1 MRWSKTPSGPQSPH
15 LEPASPSPTQVGV
28 HRSPEGGALNI
39 RHSQMLLLSE
49 AHRQTDSAKGQGVND
64 LGFPSQLSQLEL
76 LSAAWG
82 AADDTYTQGHGHIP
96 VKPCLQNKH
105 WVDLI

>member
-1 MRWSKTPSGPQSPH
+1 MEQNPIWSPEPH

-39 RHSQMLLLSE
+39 CHSQMLLLSE
-49 AHRQTDSAKGQGVND
+49 AHQRADSAKGQRVND

-76 LSAAWG
+76 LSPAWG
-82 AADDTYTQGHGHIP
+82 AADDIYTQGHGHISI
-96 VKPCLQNKH
+96 KPCLQNKH